1 MAPEAGL
8 GRCQPHSVEWHNSRS
23 DAGGAVFLS
32 AGQWSGEV
40 TVVSSAQSTEGRAL
54 G

>member
-8 GRCQPHSVEWHNSRS
+8 SCCQPHSVEWHSGRS

-32 AGQWSGEV
+32 GQSVECRSDCVHFGSV
-40 TVVSSAQSTEGRAL
+40 D
-54 G
+54 